1 MTYDEAI
8 RAATLN
14 GVVLK
19 YNPADLTV
27 SATLGGVTVTES
39 YETVSRK
46 VATVNV
52 ITGILG
58 EQK

>member
-8 RAATLN
+8 RAATVN

-27 SATLGGVTVTES
+27 SATLGVVTLAES

-46 VATVNV
+46 AATVNV
-52 ITGILG
+52 ITAILG